1 MIDRNI
7 KDYLDKK
14 LQPKEDNKIINEKY
28 FKLPYI
34 GEMSAYAENKLKQ
47 LIKQFCKISMSIK
60 IAFTPTKL
68 SSFFSLKDKK
78 LDELKSFVVYKFIC
92 TGC

>member
-14 LQPKEDNKIINEKY
+14 LQLEEDNKKY

-47 LIKQFCKISMSIK
+47 LINQFCKTSVSIK
-60 IAFTPTKL
+60 MAFTPTKL
-68 SSFFSLKDKK
+68 S
-78 LDELKSFVVYKFIC
+78 
-92 TGC
+92 